1 MVKFLEKL
9 IFLIKKKEF
18 KLDDS
23 ISASDFL
30 MICFLRILMI
40 VRGFFQCVFRVK
52 FNRLIFTGKKVT
64 LLHKKHMTF
73 GQSVTLNNY
82 VEINALSKN
91 GVVLGNNVSIGAY
104 SKIQCTGSLSKLGVG
119 LEIGS
124 NSGVGEFSYFGAAGG
139 IKIGCNVIMGQ
150 NVRFHSENH
159 IYNRI
164 DIPIRE
170 QGVYSK
176 GIIVE
181 DDCWVGAGSV
191 FLDGVTVGKGS
202 VIAANSV
209 VNKDVPPYSV
219 VAGIPAKVIKNR
231 K

>member
-40 VRGFFQCVFRVK
+40 VRGFSQCVFRVK

-139 IKIGCNVIMGQ
+139 IKIGRNVIMGQ

-219 VAGIPAKVIKNR
+219 VAGIPAKVIKSR